1 MERDI
6 LQMLVKECFQSS
18 TPLCT
23 TTPVRT
29 TTVPDQL
36 HPYHPS
42 LTSALVHS
50 LPSAGSSLESTAA
63 QDVACCW
70 CDQSK
75 KMHPV

>member
-29 TTVPDQL
+29 TTVTNQL
-36 HPYHPS
+36 HPYLPLSLQYCPS
-42 LTSALVHS
+42 LRYLTG
-50 LPSAGSSLESTAA
+50 LPSKVLLLKMLPV
-63 QDVACCW
+63 DVISVRKCTP
-70 CDQSK
+70 S
-75 KMHPV
+75 